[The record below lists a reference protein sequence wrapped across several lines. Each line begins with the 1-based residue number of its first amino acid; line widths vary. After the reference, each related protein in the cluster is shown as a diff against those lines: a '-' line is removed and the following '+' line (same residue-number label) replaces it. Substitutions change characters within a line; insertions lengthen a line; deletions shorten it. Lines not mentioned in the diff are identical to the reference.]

1 MNYFI
6 LRFYIQNYSMYKQI
20 NKPINYMKK
29 NNLRI
34 SSNYNNILENLEI
47 KLINQINEEIASVSL
62 MQNDNNIY
70 EWYITIIIEEEHQK
84 KGLSY
89 ILINRLMYE
98 FKNLI
103 INQKKIEFNNLI
115 TIGIDTDAS
124 GGFWDRFMRIG
135 RYSIDNE
142 ERGCTNVRQYGFEK
156 EIGALK
162 LFNEFFW
169 K

>member
-1 MNYFI
+1 MTKN
-6 LRFYIQNYSMYKQI
+6 METI
-20 NKPINYMKK
+20 NKSINYIKK
-29 NNLRI
+29 NNLRL
-34 SSNYNNILENLEI
+34 SSNYDNILEYLEI
-47 KLINQINEEIASVSL
+47 ILYNQINEVIGSVSL
-62 MQNDNNIY
+62 MKNDYTIY
-70 EWYITIIIEEEHQK
+70 EWYITIFIEEEYQK
-84 KGLSY
+84 NGLSY

-103 INQKKIEFNNLI
+103 INQKKIDFNNLI

-142 ERGCTNVRQYGFEK
+142 KRGYTNVRQYGFEK
-156 EIGALK
+156 EIGALE
-162 LFNEFFW
+162 LFNKFFW

>member
-1 MNYFI
+1 
-6 LRFYIQNYSMYKQI
+6 
-20 NKPINYMKK
+20 MKK
-29 NNLRI
+29 NNLRL
-34 SSNYNNILENLEI
+34 SSNYDNTLEKLEI
-47 KLINQINEEIASVSL
+47 KLLNQINEEIGSVSL
-62 MQNDNNIY
+62 MKNDNTIY
-70 EWYITIIIEEEHQK
+70 EWYITIYIEEEHQK
-84 KGLSY
+84 NGLSY

-103 INQKKIEFNNLI
+103 IYQKKIDFNNLI

-142 ERGCTNVRQYGFEK
+142 ERGYTSVRQYGFEK
-156 EIGALK
+156 EIGALE
-162 LFNEFFW
+162 LFNNFFW

>member
-1 MNYFI
+1 MET
-6 LRFYIQNYSMYKQI
+6 I
-20 NKPINYMKK
+20 NKSINYIKK
-29 NNLRI
+29 NNLRLR
-34 SSNYNNILENLEI
+34 SNYDNILENLEI
-47 KLINQINEEIASVSL
+47 ILYNQINEVIGSVSL
-62 MQNDNNIY
+62 MKNDYTIY
-70 EWYITIIIEEEHQK
+70 EWYITISIEEEHQK
-84 KGLSY
+84 NGLSY

-103 INQKKIEFNNLI
+103 INQKKIDFNNLI

-142 ERGCTNVRQYGFEK
+142 KRGYTNVRQYGFEK
-156 EIGALK
+156 EIGALE
-162 LFNEFFW
+162 LFNKFFW